1 MIRPGK
7 AIPPCMRKAIDEME
21 GSSHKEVADRIGCH
35 IRTVQRWRSRKRE
48 EGRMESRQGGKRWSK
63 VEDKD
68 LVQHCLEGFW
78 NRKAVSDCIKT
89 YASKVGVT
97 EPQVR
102 KAVARLGLRQ
112 VRKECLSYRAP
123 SDLGLGLAFSIR
135 VGEEHETYKLLA
147 LGVGKDGTAWAE
159 EKREPFLYPVC
170 RHPLSYDG
178 VVDGSTFLRLPS
190 QEVSFPSVLKD
201 EGSASLFLQRHGF
214 EPTPTTS
221 NPLETASKVL
231 RHSYEMGGLSVPEG
245 VDTSPHKEALLLSGL
260 RLAKR
265 GGGVLHPPSLFP
277 DHTLPLFQ
285 EGLLKGASQ
294 RCVLFLLGK
303 TSAQEEGPN
312 ETRPHK
318 GTVSFR
324 EALGGRSVKPL
335 GERWMTIL
343 PPSEA
348 NRTIVERVGGEER
361 SNLTASPP
369 QPEPLGTTNLSWGRE
384 SPLVTRVYQ
393 TPKGKQGM
401 EDGGEKE
408 DTSSRRMVTTK
419 ERLKW
424 FRSEMPPEA
433 WCLAWELREEDLA
446 SIRTEVL

>member
-7 AIPPCMRKAIDEME
+7 AIPPCMREAIEEME

-63 VEDKD
+63 VEDKE

-102 KAVARLGLRQ
+102 KAVARLGLRE

-123 SDLGLGLAFSIR
+123 SDLGSGLAFSLR
-135 VGEEHETYKLLA
+135 VGEEQGTSKLLT

-201 EGSASLFLQRHGF
+201 EASASLFLQRHGF
-214 EPTPTTS
+214 EPTTS
-221 NPLETASKVL
+221 NPLETAWKVL

-260 RLAKR
+260 RMAKR
-265 GGGVLHPPSLFP
+265 GGGVLHPPCLFP
-277 DHTLPLFQ
+277 VHTLPLFQ

-294 RCVLFLLGK
+294 RCLLFLLGK
-303 TSAQEEGPN
+303 TSVQEEGSE

-335 GERWMTIL
+335 GERWMTLL
-343 PPSEA
+343 PSSEA
-348 NRTIVERVGGEER
+348 SVERMGEDEH
-361 SNLTASPP
+361 SP
-369 QPEPLGTTNLSWGRE
+369 PEPLGTTNLAWGRE

-401 EDGGEKE
+401 EDGGEQE
-408 DTSSRRMVTTK
+408 DLWAVTSRRRMVTTK

-433 WCLAWELREEDLA
+433 WCLAWELREEDLS
-446 SIRTEVL
+446 SIRAEVL